1 MGVAYTELTA
11 YESLPPGDPMWHTAT
26 IDLGG
31 PHSFLAWVTIG
42 YIDGQGSGP
51 WDFDNTVAA
60 EIYQVDGNRVPYD
73 TWGSKLGP
81 EGALTNL
88 HQICYVGLGRTIT
101 FRLRVWQTEE
111 MAVAMRG
118 IVLYDI

>member
-1 MGVAYTELTA
+1 MGARHLELVA
-11 YESLPPGDPMWHTAT
+11 YESLPPGDPTWHTGT
-26 IDLGG
+26 IDLGA

-42 YIDGQGSGP
+42 YIGGQGGGP
-51 WDFDNTVAA
+51 WDFDNSVVA

-73 TWGSKLGP
+73 SWGAELGP

-88 HQICYVGLGRTIT
+88 HQISYIGFGQTIT

-111 MAVAMRG
+111 MEIAMRG

>member
-1 MGVAYTELTA
+1 MGATHLELVAYEA
-11 YESLPPGDPMWHTAT
+11 LPPGDPISHTGT

-31 PHSFLAWVTIG
+31 PHTFLAWVTVG
-42 YIDGQGSGP
+42 YINGKGSGA
-51 WDFDNTVAA
+51 WDFDNAVVA
-60 EIYQVDGNRVPYD
+60 EIYQVDGNVVPYD
-73 TWGSKLGP
+73 SWGAKLGP

-88 HQICYVGLGRTIT
+88 HQISYIGYGSTIT

-111 MAVAMRG
+111 MEIAMRG